1 MSETLP
7 LLCLMSS
14 FAVFKRILRINSLG
28 DIFAKDFNLRYNIEL
43 DTCIISQKCLTS
55 NSGFSIFFLTISM
68 ASFKNFSSYDE
79 IVISIFCVKGLDLK
93 LSITL
98 FLLEMTMSIFA
109 CNTLKLNGLV
119 IYASAPQFNPSK

>member
-43 DTCIISQKCLTS
+43 DTCIISAEFNLQMQQ
-55 NSGFSIFFLTISM
+55 NS
-68 ASFKNFSSYDE
+68 D
-79 IVISIFCVKGLDLK
+79 
-93 LSITL
+93 
-98 FLLEMTMSIFA
+98 
-109 CNTLKLNGLV
+109 
-119 IYASAPQFNPSK
+119 

>member
-43 DTCIISQKCLTS
+43 DTCIISQKS
-55 NSGFSIFFLTISM
+55 
-68 ASFKNFSSYDE
+68 
-79 IVISIFCVKGLDLK
+79 
-93 LSITL
+93 
-98 FLLEMTMSIFA
+98 LE
-109 CNTLKLNGLV
+109 
-119 IYASAPQFNPSK
+119 